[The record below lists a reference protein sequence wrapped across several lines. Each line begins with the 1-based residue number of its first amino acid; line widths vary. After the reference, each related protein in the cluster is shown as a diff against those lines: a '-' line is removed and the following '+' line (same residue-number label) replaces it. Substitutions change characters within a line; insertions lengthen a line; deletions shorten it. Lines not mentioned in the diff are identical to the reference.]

1 MKRKEFENNIFTMDT
16 TSCSMTIS
24 PPNKYHKD
32 DIIDKFLQYVR
43 YTELESDAISNI
55 SVILKTYE
63 RKKQYSFKEELS
75 ILFK

>member
-1 MKRKEFENNIFTMDT
+1 MREFENNIFAMDT
-16 TSCSMTIS
+16 SSCTMTIS

-32 DIIDKFLQYVR
+32 DIIDEFLQYVR

-55 SVILKTYE
+55 SVLLKAYE
-63 RKKQYSFKEELS
+63 RKRQYSFKEKLS